1 MNYQKKILNPVVET
15 RGKKKVRSITG
26 TPDRVQS
33 DSGSKM
39 TNDDD
44 YFFDAVKNAAATR
57 TYQTAVRLRL
67 SDAEREDMQQ
77 DLIVDLLERSHRFDA
92 SKGSA
97 NTFTGMVS
105 EHKAYELMNK
115 LIKDRQRLS
124 FDKNAIAAN
133 DAEFNLSTDG
143 DYDYVSPMWTDDRDL
158 FCDSEALHDVRA
170 ALACMSQSQLD
181 LFNLIDCHHD
191 LPSAA
196 AASGMATATFYRR
209 IEDLRMHLRMFGIR
223 PAA

>member
-1 MNYQKKILNPVVET
+1 MNYQQKNINPIVET
-15 RGKKKVRSITG
+15 RSKKKIRGTTG
-26 TPDRVQS
+26 RPGRVQNS
-33 DSGSKM
+33 GGSKI

-44 YFFDAVKNAAATR
+44 YLFDAVKNAAATR

-77 DLIVDLLERSHRFDA
+77 ELIVDLLERSHRFDA

-124 FDKNAIAAN
+124 FDKNVTAAN
-133 DAEFNLSTDG
+133 DAEFSFLTEG
-143 DYDYVSPMWTDDRDL
+143 DYDYVTPMWTADRDL
-158 FCDSEALHDVRA
+158 FCDSEALHDIRT